1 MMKPTANVVPKRVAI
16 GGAWPDEDLDNLLDE
31 IESIEMRL
39 DHRCAAA
46 IGMQPRMTSMAGAR
60 AAVMPFGSPAWA
72 KDGPTSSPISQQ
84 RCFMNNRTKLM
95 LSKAAQKKANAALFK
110 AVRSN
115 DVSGIENALSSGANP
130 RAVSRG
136 CTPLERAMKFFP
148 QDWSPTAVGCLMES
162 GGVVPTDLTEF
173 RMEVFV
179 DGLTRSGQAEALTL
193 LMANAQEQEREYI
206 IKTMRNL
213 LCDAR
218 RDEDE
223 AIEKVVA
230 VAYTSARD
238 VEMEAE
244 LSGVSWLHQ
253 IVCSGEA
260 TKVGCR
266 LSGMSLKDT
275 WGRVA
280 TFRRSNPVVLRH
292 VLSLRTRLDGR
303 WLGMTP
309 LHMAAFIGDEAAT
322 EALLEAGADPDLPD
336 HCGGVI
342 GPEYGDITD
351 AQLALIESYRLRNA
365 LRNALPRAASAVRAR
380 L

>member
-1 MMKPTANVVPKRVAI
+1 
-16 GGAWPDEDLDNLLDE
+16 
-31 IESIEMRL
+31 
-39 DHRCAAA
+39 
-46 IGMQPRMTSMAGAR
+46 
-60 AAVMPFGSPAWA
+60 
-72 KDGPTSSPISQQ
+72 
-84 RCFMNNRTKLM
+84 MNNRTKLM

-130 RAVSRG
+130 RVVSRG

-148 QDWSPTAVGCLMES
+148 QHWSPTAVGCLMES
-162 GGVVPTDLTEF
+162 GGVVPT
-173 RMEVFV
+173 EVPEHWMKDFV

-193 LMANAQEQEREYI
+193 LMANAQEQEREHI
-206 IKTMRNL
+206 IKTMRDL
-213 LCDAR
+213 LCDSR
-218 RDEDE
+218 LDEDE

-260 TKVGCR
+260 TKVGFR
-266 LSGMSLKDT
+266 LSGMSLAER
-275 WGRVA
+275 WLLRVA
-280 TFRRSNPVVLRH
+280 TFRHSNPVVLRH
-292 VLSLRTRLDGR
+292 VLSLRPRLDGR

-309 LHMAAFIGDEAAT
+309 LNMAAFIGDEAAT

-342 GPEYGDITD
+342 GPKYGDITD